1 MDPAFIKTSGE
12 FVIFS
17 FYYSAVIINGD
28 SERTFQNNT
37 NNCTGAKFLPQ
48 NMFIGCQGMKK
59 LYWGGIPPWCRR
71 RPAAVSAD
79 LHTGITG
86 VNALSLVIMK
96 NNNTT
101 SREWPVVFMIYK

>member
-59 LYWGGIPPWCRR
+59 LYWGGIPPMVPKATCCRQR
-71 RPAAVSAD
+71 RFTHRNYRGKCSVTR
-79 LHTGITG
+79 H
-86 VNALSLVIMK
+86 NEK
-96 NNNTT
+96 
-101 SREWPVVFMIYK
+101 